1 LNQPQ
6 NASKISE
13 IDLYIIRGEKVKNT
27 RRLTEGAILLAIFAV
42 LLLITLYVPLL
53 GIISVWF
60 LPLPF
65 IYFSWKY
72 DWKNMIVFLIA
83 ALMISLI
90 VGSLFAIP
98 LTLLHGTTG
107 MTLGY
112 LVQKNKSRMMML
124 VAATLV
130 LLTNV
135 LIQYGATVVL
145 FDFNFIKEA
154 TTLMNKSF
162 DTSVQLLNSVGKEND
177 AEKLKNQVGEMLSLI
192 QILLPSLLVVSTFV
206 IAFFIQLI
214 NFSLLKRFGLKVNHW
229 KPFRELSLPQSIL
242 WYYLFTVIL
251 SLILNPEE
259 GSYIHTALWNLAY
272 ILQILLVVQGL
283 SLVFFISHLKK
294 LPKSFPIVATVLTL
308 LIPVVL
314 YIIRILGI
322 IDLGFELRKR
332 LVKK

>member
-6 NASKISE
+6 NVSKISE
-13 IDLYIIRGEKVKNT
+13 IDLNIIRGEKVKNT

-135 LIQYGATVVL
+135 LIQYGAAVVL

-154 TTLMNKSF
+154 TTLMKKSF

-192 QILLPSLLVVSTFV
+192 QILLPSLLVVSTFI

-214 NFSLLKRFGLKVNHW
+214 NFSLLKRFGLKVTHW
-229 KPFRELSLPQSIL
+229 KPFRELSLPKSIL

-259 GSYIHTALWNLAY
+259 GSYLHTALWNLAY

-308 LIPVVL
+308 LLPLVL

>member
-6 NASKISE
+6 NVSKISE
-13 IDLYIIRGEKVKNT
+13 IDLNIIRGEKVKNT

-135 LIQYGATVVL
+135 LIQYGVAVVL

-154 TTLMNKSF
+154 TTLMKKSF

-192 QILLPSLLVVSTFV
+192 QILLPSLLVVSTFI

-214 NFSLLKRFGLKVNHW
+214 NFSLLKRFGLKVTHW
-229 KPFRELSLPQSIL
+229 KPFRELSLPKSIL

-308 LIPVVL
+308 IIPLVL